1 MGAILKILN
10 AFFSS
15 VCALIQ
21 FLLDS
26 ISDLIYFI
34 GLLGE
39 LIPALPSLFTW
50 LPPVAVSV
58 LLTVF
63 GIVVILRIL
72 GR

>member
-1 MGAILKILN
+1 MGAILDILKSFID
-10 AFFSS
+10 A
-15 VCALIQ
+15 VIALIN
-21 FLLDS
+21 F
-26 ISDLIYFI
+26 IIKMIGDLIYFI

-39 LIPALPSLFTW
+39 LIPALPSFFTW

-63 GIVVILRIL
+63 TIVVILRIL